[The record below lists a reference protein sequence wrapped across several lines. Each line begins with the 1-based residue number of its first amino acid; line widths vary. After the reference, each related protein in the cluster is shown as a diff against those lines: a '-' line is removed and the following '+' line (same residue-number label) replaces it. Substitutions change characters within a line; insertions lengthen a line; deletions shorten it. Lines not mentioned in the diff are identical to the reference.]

1 MKYRTIKKI
10 RDIINKLKRKH
21 LIFMFNPIVQNNKS
35 RKTTSI
41 YDNPFKL

>member
-35 RKTTSI
+35 GKTTSI
-41 YDNPFKL
+41 YDNLFKL